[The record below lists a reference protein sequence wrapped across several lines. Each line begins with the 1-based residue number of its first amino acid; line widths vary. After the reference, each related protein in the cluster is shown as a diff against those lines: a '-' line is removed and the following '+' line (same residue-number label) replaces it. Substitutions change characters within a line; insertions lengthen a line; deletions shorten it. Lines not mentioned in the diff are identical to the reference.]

1 MKIFTT
7 YFGYLRKLPN
17 SIIPISVA
25 TKPIPGWTG
34 YSYNPLAPGWNIW
47 KIGKNLGWE
56 IFKETYNKEI
66 LGKLNPY
73 EVLKDLSE
81 LSGGNDIALVCYEKP
96 GDNCHRHLIADW
108 LPCEVIEYNLQNLIS
123 V

>member
-1 MKIFTT
+1 MRADM
-7 YFGYLRKLPN
+7 GDSVLVSVRYLEHGKTLYNMLVDKYGDDVVFVN
-17 SIIPISVA
+17 SSVS
-25 TKPIPGWTG
+25 T
-34 YSYNPLAPGWNIW
+34 NR
-47 KIGKNLGWE
+47 
-56 IFKETYNKEI
+56 
-66 LGKLNPY
+66 LN

-108 LPCEVIEYNLQNLIS
+108 LPCEVIEYNPQNLIS